1 MSVDNGWMNVTF
13 TQNGCAVTGTSS
25 IDTAEASTQPCEIT
39 YTGTASGT
47 ELKGTWKAY
56 CNIKFFGAAPE
67 DGVDNG
73 IFDINMEP
81 TLENTFIGK
90 IVCDTDDC
98 RKAIAREYSTADSNF
113 VGKRV

>member
-1 MSVDNGWMNVTF
+1 
-13 TQNGCAVTGTSS
+13 
-25 IDTAEASTQPCEIT
+25 
-39 YTGTASGT
+39 
-47 ELKGTWKAY
+47 
-56 CNIKFFGAAPE
+56 
-67 DGVDNG
+67 
-73 IFDINMEP
+73 MEP